1 MSRISVLLVDDNP
14 VFLSI
19 ATQFLQAHDD
29 LMVIGAVT
37 GGEEA
42 LLQAQDLRPDVVL
55 VDLVMPDL
63 PGLEIIPRLRTVL
76 PEAGVIAL
84 TTYVDD
90 AYRRA
95 ALDAGANEFVSK
107 TDMGSELLPA
117 IRLAAGAD
125 RTGEK
130 PASTHGRARASLR
143 PYGDPI
149 TERGE

>member
-19 ATQFLQAHDD
+19 ATQFLQTHDD
-29 LMVIGAVT
+29 LMVIGAIT

-55 VDLVMPDL
+55 VDLAMPDL
-63 PGLEIIPRLRTVL
+63 SGLEIIPRLRSVL

-84 TTYVDD
+84 TTYADD

-95 ALDAGANEFVSK
+95 ALDAGANEFISK

-117 IRLAAGAD
+117 IRLAAVAD

-130 PASTHGRARASLR
+130 PASTHGKARAPLR
-143 PYGDPI
+143 PYGDSI

>member
-1 MSRISVLLVDDNP
+1 MSRISVLLIDDNP

-42 LLQAQDLRPDVVL
+42 LLQAQGLRPDVVL
-55 VDLVMPDL
+55 VDLAMPDL
-63 PGLEIIPRLRTVL
+63 PGLEIIPRLRSVL

-84 TTYVDD
+84 TTYDDD

-117 IRLAAGAD
+117 IRLTAGAG

-143 PYGDPI
+143 PCGDPM
-149 TERGE
+149 TEGGE